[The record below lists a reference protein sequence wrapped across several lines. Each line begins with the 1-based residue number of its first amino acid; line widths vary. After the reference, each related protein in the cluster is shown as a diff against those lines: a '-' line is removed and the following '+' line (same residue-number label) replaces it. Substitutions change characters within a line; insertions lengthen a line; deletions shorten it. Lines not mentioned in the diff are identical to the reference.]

1 MQNQP
6 HSYEANSKITEI
18 LKSIGNRRRLQIL
31 WELSDGKER
40 SVSQIE
46 EVIPHLSQSTLSQ
59 HLGKL
64 RQAQIL
70 STRRA
75 SQTIYYSLRDQDIIR
90 ILKLLHHI
98 YSDDPVLSRQPRH

>member
-40 SVSQIE
+40 SV
-46 EVIPHLSQSTLSQ
+46 HR
-59 HLGKL
+59 L
-64 RQAQIL
+64 RRLFPI
-70 STRRA
+70 
-75 SQTIYYSLRDQDIIR
+75 
-90 ILKLLHHI
+90 
-98 YSDDPVLSRQPRH
+98 